1 VERQPA
7 GPSLRL
13 AMISPAI
20 ASLVA
25 LILAIALSMT
35 TRLNVGL
42 PAIVFAWLIGT
53 FVAHLGA
60 DAIVRGFPSELFLTL
75 TGMTLLFAAA
85 ETNGTLEGLAHR
97 AVAVTRGRA
106 AGLPPMFFAIACAIS
121 MIGPGAVSSV
131 ALVAPL
137 TMTIGARGGVPP
149 LLSALVVANGANA
162 GNLSP
167 VSAVGIIANT
177 SMARAGV
184 GGHPGKVMFANFAAS
199 ALVAIAAYL
208 MFGRRLMGGD
218 GGARITVAPRVAFSG
233 RQRFTIAVLAGWI
246 LAVVVFRVHAGLS
259 AFLGAVLLLGTRT
272 ADEGR
277 AIARVPWGAI
287 LMVTGVS
294 TLVALLEKTGGM
306 TLFTDLLARLASP
319 RTLDGVIAFVTG
331 AISLYSSTSGVVLP
345 AFLPTVPGLV
355 HRVGGGDPLAVALS
369 INVGSSLVDV
379 SPLSTIGA
387 LCVAA
392 VPEGSEARV
401 LFRQLL
407 LWGLVMVIV
416 GAIVCQLFAGVLSRA

>member
-1 VERQPA
+1 MSA
-7 GPSLRL
+7 GL
-13 AMISPAI
+13 

-42 PAIVFAWLIGT
+42 AAIVFAWLIGT

-60 DAIVRGFPSELFLTL
+60 DAILRGFPSALFLTL

-106 AGLPPMFFAIACAIS
+106 ALLPPMFFAIACAIS
-121 MIGPGAVSSV
+121 IIGPGAVASV

-137 TMTIGARGGVPP
+137 TMSIGERAGVPAF
-149 LLSALVVANGANA
+149 LTALVVANGANA

-177 SMARAGV
+177 NMAKAGI
-184 GGHPGKVMFANFAAS
+184 GGHPGKVMLANFAAS
-199 ALVAIAAYL
+199 ALVALAAYL
-208 MFGRRLMGGD
+208 ALGGHRIGSGD
-218 GGARITVAPRVAFSG
+218 GSRITVAPRVTFSTP
-233 RQRFTIAVLAGWI
+233 QRFTIAVLAGWI
-246 LAVVVFRVHAGLS
+246 LGVVILRLHPGLS
-259 AFLGAVLLLGTRT
+259 AFLAAVLLLGTST

-277 AIARVPWGAI
+277 AIARIPWGAI

-294 TLVALLEKTGGM
+294 TLVALLETTGGM

-319 RTLDGVIAFVTG
+319 RTLDGMIALVTG

-345 AFLPTVPGLV
+345 AFLPTASGLV
-355 HRVGGGDPLAVALS
+355 QKVGGGDPLAVALS

-379 SPLSTIGA
+379 SPLSTLGA
-387 LCVAA
+387 LCIAA
-392 VPEGSEARV
+392 VPDGHEARV

-407 LWGLVMVIV
+407 AWGVAMMII
-416 GAIVCQLFAGVLSRA
+416 GAIVCQLFAGVLARA

>member
-1 VERQPA
+1 MSA
-7 GPSLRL
+7 GL
-13 AMISPAI
+13 ASV
-20 ASLVA
+20 VA

-42 PAIVFAWLIGT
+42 AAIVFAWLIGT

-60 DAIVRGFPSELFLTL
+60 DAILRGFPSALFLTL

-85 ETNGTLEGLAHR
+85 ETNGTLEGLAYR
-97 AVAVTRGRA
+97 AVAITRGRA
-106 AGLPPMFFAIACAIS
+106 ARLPPMFFAIACAIS
-121 MIGPGAVSSV
+121 IIGPGAVSSV

-137 TMTIGARGGVPP
+137 TMTIGQRAGVPAF
-149 LLSALVVANGANA
+149 LTALVVANGANA

-177 SMARAGV
+177 NMAKAGV
-184 GGHPGKVMFANFAAS
+184 GGHPAKVMFANFAAS
-199 ALVAIAAYL
+199 ALVALAAYL
-208 MFGRRLMGGD
+208 ALGGHRIGNDD
-218 GGARITVAPRVAFSG
+218 GSRIPVAPRVRFTA

-246 LAVVVFRVHAGLS
+246 LGVVILRLHPGLS
-259 AFLGAVLLLGTRT
+259 AFLAAVLLLGTRT

-277 AIARVPWGAI
+277 AIARIPWGAI

-294 TLVALLEKTGGM
+294 TLVALLETTGGM

-319 RTLDGVIAFVTG
+319 RTLDGMIALVTG

-345 AFLPTVPGLV
+345 AFLPTVSGLV
-355 HRVGGGDPLAVALS
+355 QKVGGGDPLAVALS

-379 SPLSTIGA
+379 SPLSTLGA
-387 LCVAA
+387 LCIAA
-392 VPEGSEARV
+392 VPDGHEARV

-407 LWGLVMVIV
+407 AWGVAMLIV
-416 GAIVCQLFAGVLSRA
+416 GAIVCQLFASLLARA

>member
-1 VERQPA
+1 
-7 GPSLRL
+7 
-13 AMISPAI
+13 
-20 ASLVA
+20 
-25 LILAIALSMT
+25 
-35 TRLNVGL
+35 
-42 PAIVFAWLIGT
+42 
-53 FVAHLGA
+53 
-60 DAIVRGFPSELFLTL
+60 
-75 TGMTLLFAAA
+75 
-85 ETNGTLEGLAHR
+85 
-97 AVAVTRGRA
+97 
-106 AGLPPMFFAIACAIS
+106 MFFAIACVIS

-137 TMTIGARGGVPP
+137 TMAIGARAGVPP
-149 LLSALVVANGANA
+149 FLSALVVANGANA

-177 SMARAGV
+177 KMAEAGV

-199 ALVAIAAYL
+199 ALVAVAAYVILGRQL
-208 MFGRRLMGGD
+208 MAAD
-218 GGARITVAPRVAFSG
+218 DPSRITVAPRVTFSG
-233 RQRFTIAVLAGWI
+233 RQRFTIAVLVGWI
-246 LAVVVFRVHAGLS
+246 FGVVVFRLHPGLS
-259 AFLGAVLLLGTRT
+259 AFLAAVLLLGTST

-277 AIARVPWGAI
+277 AITRVPWGAI

-294 TLVALLEKTGGM
+294 TLVTLLETTGGM

-319 RTLDGVIAFVTG
+319 ATLDGVIAFVTG

-355 HRVGGGDPLAVALS
+355 HKVGGGDPLAVALS

-387 LCVAA
+387 LCIAA
-392 VPEGSEARV
+392 VSDGPEARV

-407 LWGLVMVIV
+407 AWGIAMVVV
-416 GAIVCQLFAGVLSRA
+416 GAIVCQVFAGLLARA

>member
-1 VERQPA
+1 MSA
-7 GPSLRL
+7 GL
-13 AMISPAI
+13 

-42 PAIVFAWLIGT
+42 AAIVFAWLIGT

-60 DAIVRGFPSELFLTL
+60 DAILRGFPSALFLTL

-97 AVAVTRGRA
+97 AVAITRGRA
-106 AGLPPMFFAIACAIS
+106 ALLPLMFFAIACAIS
-121 MIGPGAVSSV
+121 IIGPGAVSSV

-137 TMTIGARGGVPP
+137 TMTIGQRAGVPAF
-149 LLSALVVANGANA
+149 LTALVVANGANA

-177 SMARAGV
+177 NMARAGV

-199 ALVAIAAYL
+199 ALVALAAYL
-208 MFGRRLMGGD
+208 ALGGYRIGSDD
-218 GGARITVAPRVAFSG
+218 GSRITVAPRVTFTT

-246 LAVVVFRVHAGLS
+246 LGVVILRLHPGLS
-259 AFLGAVLLLGTRT
+259 AFLAAVLLLGTST

-277 AIARVPWGAI
+277 AIARIPWGAI

-294 TLVALLEKTGGM
+294 TLVALLETTGGM
-306 TLFTDLLARLASP
+306 TLFTDWLARLASP
-319 RTLDGVIAFVTG
+319 RTLDGMIALVTG

-345 AFLPTVPGLV
+345 AFLPTVSGLV
-355 HRVGGGDPLAVALS
+355 QKVGGGDPLAVALS

-379 SPLSTIGA
+379 SPLSTLGA
-387 LCVAA
+387 LCIAA
-392 VPEGSEARV
+392 VPDGHEARV

-407 LWGLVMVIV
+407 AWGVAMMVV
-416 GAIVCQLFAGVLSRA
+416 GAIVCQLFAGLLARA

>member
-1 VERQPA
+1 
-7 GPSLRL
+7 
-13 AMISPAI
+13 
-20 ASLVA
+20 
-25 LILAIALSMT
+25 
-35 TRLNVGL
+35 
-42 PAIVFAWLIGT
+42 
-53 FVAHLGA
+53 
-60 DAIVRGFPSELFLTL
+60 
-75 TGMTLLFAAA
+75 
-85 ETNGTLEGLAHR
+85 
-97 AVAVTRGRA
+97 
-106 AGLPPMFFAIACAIS
+106 

-137 TMTIGARGGVPP
+137 TMTIGARAGVAPF
-149 LLSALVVANGANA
+149 LSALVVANGANA

-177 SMARAGV
+177 KMAEAGV

-199 ALVAIAAYL
+199 ALVALAAYVIL
-208 MFGRRLMGGD
+208 RGQRI
-218 GGARITVAPRVAFSG
+218 GADDRSTGTVAPRVTFTA
-233 RQRFTIAVLAGWI
+233 RQRFTITVLAAWI
-246 LAVVVFRVHAGLS
+246 LSVVVLRLHPGLS
-259 AFLGAVLLLGTRT
+259 AFLAGVVLLGTGT

-294 TLVALLEKTGGM
+294 TLVALLETTGGM

-319 RTLDGVIAFVTG
+319 RTLNGVIAFVTG

-355 HRVGGGDPLAVALS
+355 ERVGGGDPLAVALS

-379 SPLSTIGA
+379 SPLSTLGA
-387 LCVAA
+387 LCIAA
-392 VPEGSEARV
+392 VSEVDNARV

-407 LWGLVMVIV
+407 AWGVVMVVV
-416 GAIVCQLFAGVLSRA
+416 GAILCQLFAGVLARA

>member
-1 VERQPA
+1 
-7 GPSLRL
+7 
-13 AMISPAI
+13 MSPAI

-25 LILAIALSMT
+25 LILAIVLSMT

-42 PAIVFAWLIGT
+42 AAIVFAWLIGT
-53 FVAHLGA
+53 FVAHLGP
-60 DAIVRGFPSELFLTL
+60 DAIVRGFPSALFLTL

-97 AVAVTRGRA
+97 AVAITRGRA
-106 AGLPPMFFAIACAIS
+106 ALLPPMFFAIACSIS
-121 MIGPGAVSSV
+121 LIGPGAVSSV
-131 ALVAPL
+131 ALVAP
-137 TMTIGARGGVPP
+137 MAMAIGARAGVPP
-149 LLSALVVANGANA
+149 FLSALVIANGANA

-177 SMARAGV
+177 KMAEAGV
-184 GGHPGKVMFANFAAS
+184 GGHPGKVMLANFAAS
-199 ALVAIAAYL
+199 ALVALAAYVIL
-208 MFGRRLMGGD
+208 GRRLIGSDD
-218 GGARITVAPRVAFSG
+218 GSRITVAPRVTFSG
-233 RQRFTIAVLAGWI
+233 RQRFTIAVLAAWI
-246 LAVVVFRVHAGLS
+246 FGVIVFRLHPGLS
-259 AFLGAVLLLGTRT
+259 AFLAAVLLLGTRT

-294 TLVALLEKTGGM
+294 TLVALLETTGGM
-306 TLFTDLLARLASP
+306 TLFTDLLSRLASP
-319 RTLDGVIAFVTG
+319 QTLNGVIAFVTG

-355 HRVGGGDPLAVALS
+355 QKVGGGDPLAVALS

-387 LCVAA
+387 LCIAA
-392 VPEGSEARV
+392 VADGSEARV

-407 LWGLVMVIV
+407 AWGIAMVIV
-416 GAIVCQLFAGVLSRA
+416 GAIVCEVFAGLLARA

>member
-1 VERQPA
+1 
-7 GPSLRL
+7 
-13 AMISPAI
+13 MSPAI

-42 PAIVFAWLIGT
+42 AAIVFAWLIGT

-60 DAIVRGFPSELFLTL
+60 EAIVRGFPSALFLTL
-75 TGMTLLFAAA
+75 TGMTLLFASA

-106 AGLPPMFFAIACAIS
+106 ALLPPMFFAIACVIS

-137 TMTIGARGGVPP
+137 TLAIGTRAGVPP
-149 LLSALVVANGANA
+149 FLTALVVANGANA

-177 SMARAGV
+177 KMADGGV

-199 ALVAIAAYL
+199 LLVALAAYVIL
-208 MFGRRLMGGD
+208 GGPRLPPEGGSHENA
-218 GGARITVAPRVAFSG
+218 GVAHVTFTA
-233 RQRFTIAVLAGWI
+233 RQRFTMAI
-246 LAVVVFRVHAGLS
+246 LAAWIVGVVLLRLHPGLS
-259 AFLGAVLLLGTRT
+259 AFLAAVVLLGTGT

-294 TLVALLEKTGGM
+294 TLVALLETTGGL

-319 RTLDGVIAFVTG
+319 RSLDGVTAFVTG

-345 AFLPTVPGLV
+345 AFLPTVSGLV
-355 HRVGGGDPLAVALS
+355 QKVGGGDPLAVALS
-369 INVGSSLVDV
+369 INIGSSLVDV
-379 SPLSTIGA
+379 SPLSTLGA
-387 LCVAA
+387 LCIAA
-392 VPEGSEARV
+392 VPDGHDARV

-407 LWGLVMVIV
+407 VWGIMMVVV
-416 GAIVCQLFAGVLSRA
+416 GAVVCQVFAGLLARA

>member
-1 VERQPA
+1 
-7 GPSLRL
+7 
-13 AMISPAI
+13 MSPAI
-20 ASLVA
+20 ASVVA
-25 LILAIALSMT
+25 LILAIVLSMT

-42 PAIVFAWLIGT
+42 AALVFAWLIGT
-53 FVAHLGA
+53 FVAHFSA
-60 DAIVRGFPSELFLTL
+60 DAIIRGFPAALFLTL

-97 AVAVTRGRA
+97 AVAVTRGRGA
-106 AGLPPMFFAIACAIS
+106 LLPPMFFAIACVIS

-137 TMTIGARGGVPP
+137 TMAIGARAGVPP
-149 LLSALVVANGANA
+149 FLSALVVANGANA

-177 SMARAGV
+177 KMAEGGV

-199 ALVAIAAYL
+199 LLVALAAHVIL
-208 MFGRRLMGGD
+208 GGHRI
-218 GGARITVAPRVAFSG
+218 GAGESTRVTVAPRATFTG
-233 RQRFTIAVLAGWI
+233 AQRFTIVVLVAWI
-246 LAVVVFRVHAGLS
+246 LGAVVMRLHPGLS
-259 AFLGAVLLLGTRT
+259 AFLAACLLLGTST

-294 TLVALLEKTGGM
+294 TLVALLEATGGM
-306 TLFTDLLARLASP
+306 TLFTNLLARLASP
-319 RTLDGVIAFVTG
+319 RSIDGVIALVTG

-345 AFLPTVPGLV
+345 AFLPTASALV
-355 HRVGGGDPLAVALS
+355 QKVGGGDPLAVALS

-379 SPLSTIGA
+379 SPLSTLGA
-387 LCVAA
+387 LCIAA
-392 VPEGSEARV
+392 VSDGHEARL

-407 LWGLVMVIV
+407 AWGLAMVLV
-416 GAIVCQLFAGVLSRA
+416 GAIVCQLFAGVLARA

>member
-1 VERQPA
+1 
-7 GPSLRL
+7 
-13 AMISPAI
+13 MSPAI

-42 PAIVFAWLIGT
+42 AAIVFAWLIGT

-60 DAIVRGFPSELFLTL
+60 EAIVRGFPSALFLTL
-75 TGMTLLFAAA
+75 TGMTLLFASA

-106 AGLPPMFFAIACAIS
+106 ALLPPMFFAIACVIS

-137 TMTIGARGGVPP
+137 TLAIGTRAGVPP
-149 LLSALVVANGANA
+149 FLTALVVANGANA

-177 SMARAGV
+177 KMADGGV

-199 ALVAIAAYL
+199 LLVALAAYVIL
-208 MFGRRLMGGD
+208 GGPRLPPEGGSHENA
-218 GGARITVAPRVAFSG
+218 GVAHVTFTA
-233 RQRFTIAVLAGWI
+233 RQRFTMAI
-246 LAVVVFRVHAGLS
+246 LAAWIVGVVLLRLHPGLS
-259 AFLGAVLLLGTRT
+259 AFLAAVVLLGTST

-294 TLVALLEKTGGM
+294 TLVALLETTGGL

-319 RTLDGVIAFVTG
+319 RSLDGVTAFVTG

-345 AFLPTVPGLV
+345 AFLPTVSGLV
-355 HRVGGGDPLAVALS
+355 QKVGGGDPLAVALS
-369 INVGSSLVDV
+369 INIGSSLVDV
-379 SPLSTIGA
+379 SPLSTLGA
-387 LCVAA
+387 LCIAA
-392 VPEGSEARV
+392 VPDGHDARV

-407 LWGLVMVIV
+407 VWGIMMVVV
-416 GAIVCQLFAGVLSRA
+416 GAVVCQVFAGLLARA